1 MISNKLKVKK
11 ILSKLWDCKSKTI
24 FVGFALIVSFSSC
37 LNNIVYKQNLPYNT
51 NRGLHIK

>member
-1 MISNKLKVKK
+1 MIKA
-11 ILSKLWDCKSKTI
+11 LSKLWNWKTKTLL
-24 FVGFALIVSFSSC
+24 VGVALIVSCSSC